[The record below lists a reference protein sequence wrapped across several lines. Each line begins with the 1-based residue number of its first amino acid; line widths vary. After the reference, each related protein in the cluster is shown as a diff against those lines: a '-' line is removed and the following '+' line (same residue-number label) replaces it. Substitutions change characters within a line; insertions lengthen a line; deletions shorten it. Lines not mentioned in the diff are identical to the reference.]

1 MIFSLYKFLS
11 IKKLKVKPI
20 KNYPFISILIP
31 ARNEEENLPIILNS
45 LKNLDYPNYEILI
58 YDDESED
65 RTYEVALMF
74 SSDKVRVIK
83 GKDKPSGWIGK
94 NYALYNLVK
103 FANGEILIFLDA
115 DVEIIDREF
124 IKKIVSCIE
133 NNRVITGFGKFEG
146 VGRVILSIVPF
157 LFSQVPITLGLNGQ
171 FWAIKKEDY
180 LKHKPHLKFKSEV
193 LEDVKIGTYLK
204 FKGVDVKFFELKDIF
219 IVRMYKNNKELIE
232 GLTKNAYSFFG
243 RLLTPV
249 ALILYSIAYIVP
261 FFLISNK
268 IFITI
273 CVIIFLNK
281 VMSDYKYGFS
291 FKDSLLVTI
300 GLFLFGI
307 IILRSWIFAINNRL
321 YWKGRKI

>member
-1 MIFSLYKFLS
+1 MKHIQ
-11 IKKLKVKPI
+11 
-20 KNYPFISILIP
+20 NYPLVSILIP
-31 ARNEEENLPIILNS
+31 ARNEEKNLPIILNS

-65 RTYEVALMF
+65 KTYEIALSF
-74 SSDKVRVIK
+74 SSDKIKVIK
-83 GKDKPSGWIGK
+83 GKNKPSEWIGK

-115 DVEIIDREF
+115 DVEIIDKEF

-133 NNRVITGFGKFEG
+133 DNRVITGFGKFEG
-146 VGRVILSIVPF
+146 AGRVVLSVVPF

-171 FWAIKKEDY
+171 FWAIKRKDY
-180 LKHKPHLKFKSEV
+180 LKYNPHLKFKNEV

-204 FKGVDVKFFELKDIF
+204 FNGVDVRFFELKDIF

-243 RLLTPV
+243 KSLTPI
-249 ALILYSIAYIVP
+249 ALILYSFAYIVP
-261 FFLISNK
+261 FFLIFNK
-268 IFITI
+268 IFLII
-273 CVIIFLNK
+273 CILIFLNK
-281 VMSDYKYGFS
+281 IISDFKYGFS
-291 FKDSLLVTI
+291 FKDSILVPI
-300 GLFLFGI
+300 GLLMFSVILF
-307 IILRSWIFAINNRL
+307 RSWFFAINNRL